1 MIPATTPASSTE
13 QTTSTTPASAQEKLR
28 QLAERVV
35 RLEWSQFQ
43 RVNNEGGP
51 ASCQS
56 NWTVF
61 HQMRISQFL
70 AWPYDLLSSYLRD
83 LEQAKTEGRNLLTEK
98 YGRMMASTAPEEFHQ
113 SVEAYLPR
121 LSAQRRTRQERI
133 IVIQLGWA
141 QDFMQRFPALGA
153 SMRTLRTTD
162 DSAEQT
168 SFETYLRGELGTY
181 SDATLN
187 LYESMMQGLLERG
200 CNLTESI
207 VDNTMRIAGFSSLQ
221 EAERSFQKQSHS

>member
-1 MIPATTPASSTE
+1 MIPATPSANSTA
-13 QTTSTTPASAQEKLR
+13 QTTSKSSSGAEEKLQ

-35 RLEWSQFQ
+35 LREWSQFQ

-56 NWTVF
+56 NWMVF
-61 HQMRISQFL
+61 HQMRLSQFL

-83 LEQAKTEGRNLLTEK
+83 LELAAAKGRNLLTEK
-98 YGRMMASTAPEEFHQ
+98 YGRMMASTAPDEFHR

-121 LSAQRRTRQERI
+121 LSAERRSREERI
-133 IVIQLGWA
+133 IVIQIGWA
-141 QDFMQRFPALGA
+141 QDFMQRFPALGD
-153 SMRTLRTTD
+153 SMRTLRSAD
-162 DSAEQT
+162 DTAEQT

-181 SDATLN
+181 GDATLN
-187 LYESMMQGLLERG
+187 LYESMMHGLLERG

-207 VDNTMRIAGFSSLQ
+207 VHNTMRLAGYRSLQ
-221 EAERSFQKQSHS
+221 EAESILEHQTRA